1 MKVLVAMSGGV
12 DSSVAAGL
20 LKEAGHDVV
29 GATLKLWGGASDS
42 GCCSVADVDD
52 ARRVAQTL
60 GIDHHVFNYTE
71 EFERH
76 VVEPFVAGYVAGGS
90 PNPCIECNRHI
101 KFDLLFERATRLGF
115 DAVATGHHAQV
126 VRRGAEHLLVRGAD
140 DQKDQSYVLG
150 YLGAAQL
157 AMLLLPIGHLNKADV
172 RREAE
177 RLGLRTWDKPDSQ
190 DVCFIEASKGREVF
204 LRQRATLTA
213 ATIVDATSG
222 EVLGRSDAAELMTV
236 GQRRGVLPGRDGE
249 RRYVSRVD
257 LAAGR
262 VEVGRLEEIL
272 VSSFALDATSLN
284 FAREPLG
291 DGAVVFAQCSAHGRA
306 QRATL
311 RHDGRWWL
319 ELDAP
324 TRPVAAGQS
333 VVLYR
338 VDDPTVVEGA
348 AIVSRT

>member
-1 MKVLVAMSGGV
+1 MSGGV

-20 LKEAGHDVV
+20 LIEQGHDVV

-52 ARRVAQTL
+52 ARRVAQML

-76 VVEPFVAGYVAGGS
+76 VVAPFVAGHAAGRS

-101 KFDLLFERATRLGF
+101 KFDLLFERAARLGF

-126 VRRGAEHLLVRGAD
+126 LEREGKHFLLRGAD

-150 YLGAAQL
+150 YLNEQQL
-157 AMLLLPIGHLNKADV
+157 AALLLPIGAMLKSQV
-172 RREAE
+172 RAEAE

-204 LRQRATLTA
+204 LRSRIDVTS
-213 ATIVDATSG
+213 ATIVDRLTG
-222 EVLGRSDAAELMTV
+222 EELGETQAAELMTV

-249 RRYVSRVD
+249 KRFVSKVD
-257 LAAGR
+257 LTARR

-272 VSSFALDATSLN
+272 ISTIDLDEPSLTFSHDDLHDATEVL
-284 FAREPLG
+284 
-291 DGAVVFAQCSAHGRA
+291 AQWSAHGRP
-306 QRATL
+306 QLATL
-311 RHDGRWWL
+311 RHHRGNSQWWL
-319 ELDAP
+319 ELHSPA
-324 TRPVAAGQS
+324 RPVAAGQT
-333 VVLYR
+333 VVFYR
-338 VDDPTVVEGA
+338 AGEPEIVEGA
-348 AIVSRT
+348 AIVLGS

>member
-20 LKEAGHDVV
+20 LREQGHEVV

-71 EFERH
+71 EFERL
-76 VVEPFVAGYVAGGS
+76 VVGPFVEGHAAGRS

-101 KFDLLFERATRLGF
+101 KFDLLFERAARLGF

-126 VRRGAEHLLVRGAD
+126 IERDGQHLLVRGAD

-150 YLGAAQL
+150 YLVEEQL
-157 AMLLLPIGHLNKADV
+157 ASLMLPIGHMKKSDV
-172 RREAE
+172 RVEAE

-204 LRQRATLTA
+204 LRSRIALTPA
-213 ATIVDATSG
+213 KIVDRTTG
-222 EVLGRSDAAELMTV
+222 EVLGETPAAELMTV

-249 RRYVSRVD
+249 RRFVASVD
-257 LAAGR
+257 VAARR
-262 VEVGRLEEIL
+262 VEVGRLEDIL
-272 VSSFALDATSLN
+272 ISRISLDETSLT
-284 FAREPLG
+284 FGHGELAADTELL
-291 DGAVVFAQCSAHGRA
+291 VQSSAHGRA
-306 QRATL
+306 QAATL
-311 RHDGRWWL
+311 RYEAGWSLEMHDRV
-319 ELDAP
+319 
-324 TRPVAAGQS
+324 RPVAVGQS
-333 VVLYR
+333 VVMYR
-338 VDDPTVVEGA
+338 VGEPDVVVGA
-348 AIVSRT
+348 AIVSGS

>member
-12 DSSVAAGL
+12 DSSTAAGL
-20 LKEAGHDVV
+20 LLEQGHEVV
-29 GATLKLWGGASDS
+29 GATLKLWGGVSDS
-42 GCCSVADVDD
+42 GCCSVADVED

-76 VVEPFVAGYVAGGS
+76 VVAPFVEGHLAGQS

-101 KFDLLFERATRLGF
+101 KFDLLFERAARLGF

-126 VRRGAEHLLVRGAD
+126 VERNGEHLLVRGAD

-150 YLGAAQL
+150 YLREDQL
-157 AMLLLPIGHLNKADV
+157 AMLLLPIGHLTKSGV
-172 RREAE
+172 RVHAE

-204 LRQRATLTA
+204 LRQRATLTVA
-213 ATIVDATSG
+213 SIVDVVTG
-222 EVLGRSDAAELMTV
+222 EQLGESAAAELMTV

-249 RRYVSRVD
+249 KRYVSRVD
-257 LAAGR
+257 LANRR

-272 VSSFALDATSLN
+272 VTALHLDERSLSFSHGALD
-284 FAREPLG
+284 
-291 DGAVVFAQCSAHGRA
+291 DGAAVLAQVSAHGRVVA
-306 QRATL
+306 ATL
-311 RHDGRWWL
+311 RHDEGWWL

-324 TRPVAAGQS
+324 ARPVAVGQS
-333 VVLYR
+333 VVMYR
-338 VDDPTVVEGA
+338 IDDPAVVEGA
-348 AIVSRT
+348 AIVSAA

>member
-1 MKVLVAMSGGV
+1 MSGGV

-20 LKEAGHDVV
+20 LMEEGHDVV

-52 ARRVAQTL
+52 ARRVAQML
-60 GIDHHVFNYTE
+60 GVDHHVFNYTE

-76 VVEPFVAGYVAGGS
+76 VVTPFIEGHLAGRS

-126 VRRGAEHLLVRGAD
+126 LTRDGRHYLVRGAD
-140 DQKDQSYVLG
+140 DEKDQSYVLG
-150 YLGAAQL
+150 YLQEEQL
-157 AMLLLPIGHLNKADV
+157 AMLLLPIGHLNKRDV
-172 RREAE
+172 RAHAG

-204 LRQRATLTA
+204 LRQRAELTT
-213 ATIVDATSG
+213 ATIVDAHSG
-222 EVLGRSDAAELMTV
+222 EVLGESSAAELMTV

-257 LAAGR
+257 LAAKR
-262 VEVGRLEEIL
+262 VEVGLLEEIL
-272 VSSFALDATSLN
+272 VTQLRLDDASMSFAHET
-284 FAREPLG
+284 LG
-291 DGAVVFAQCSAHGRA
+291 DGDSVLIQCSAHGVP

-311 RHDGRWWL
+311 RRDASWWL
-319 ELDAP
+319 QLHAP
-324 TRPVAAGQS
+324 SRPVAAGQS

-348 AIVSRT
+348 AIVSSS

>member
-1 MKVLVAMSGGV
+1 MSGGV
-12 DSSVAAGL
+12 DSSVAAAL
-20 LKEAGHDVV
+20 LLEAGHDVV
-29 GATLKLWGGASDS
+29 GATLKLWGGAADS

-60 GIDHHVFNYTE
+60 GIDHHIFNYTE
-71 EFERH
+71 EFDRH
-76 VVEPFVAGYVAGGS
+76 VVTPFVEGQLAGTS

-126 VRRGAEHLLVRGAD
+126 EARDGHHLLVRGAD

-150 YLGAAQL
+150 YLQENQL
-157 AMLLLPIGHLNKADV
+157 AMLLLPIGHLHKSDV
-172 RREAE
+172 RLEAE

-204 LRQRATLTA
+204 LRQRATLTS
-213 ATIVDATSG
+213 ATIVDVTTG
-222 EVLGRSDAAELMTV
+222 EELGRSDAAELMTV
-236 GQRRGVLPGRDGE
+236 GQRRGVRPGRDGE

-257 LAAGR
+257 LVAGR
-262 VEVGRLEEIL
+262 VEVGRLEEIM
-272 VSSFALDATSLN
+272 VSSLSLDGASLT
-284 FAREPLG
+284 FARGPL
-291 DGAVVFAQCSAHGRA
+291 DDDTAVLVQCSAHGRA
-306 QRATL
+306 QLATL
-311 RHDGRWWL
+311 RHDRRWWL
-319 ELDAP
+319 ELAAP
-324 TRPVAAGQS
+324 ARPVAAGQS

>member
-1 MKVLVAMSGGV
+1 MSGGV

-20 LKEAGHDVV
+20 LIEQGHEVV
-29 GATLKLWGGASDS
+29 GATLKLWGGVSDS

-60 GIDHHVFNYTE
+60 GVDHHVFNYSE

-76 VVEPFVAGYVAGGS
+76 VVTPFVEGHLAGQS

-101 KFDLLFERATRLGF
+101 KFDLLFERAHRLGF

-126 VRRGAEHLLVRGAD
+126 VSRDGSHYLVRGAD

-150 YLGAAQL
+150 YLRAEQL
-157 AMLLLPIGHLNKADV
+157 AMLLLPIGHLNKSDV
-172 RREAE
+172 RANAA

-204 LRQRATLTA
+204 LRQRLTA
-213 ATIVDATSG
+213 SATIVDAVTG
-222 EVLGRSDAAELMTV
+222 EELGVNDAAELMTV

-249 RRYVSRVD
+249 KRYVSRVD
-257 LAAGR
+257 LVAKR
-262 VEVGRLEEIL
+262 VEVGRLNEIL
-272 VSSFALDATSLN
+272 ISSLHLDEASLT
-284 FAREPLG
+284 FARGTLRDG
-291 DGAVVFAQCSAHGRA
+291 DSVLAQCSAHGRV
-306 QRATL
+306 QMATL
-311 RHDGRWWL
+311 RHDNRWWL
-319 ELDAP
+319 ELHAP

-333 VVLYR
+333 VVLYS

-348 AIVSRT
+348 AIVTTS